1 MNNTNVP
8 SANTAT
14 GLRRLI
20 DFRPGEGRLIAWA
33 FLYLFAVFSS
43 YYVIRP
49 IREVPT
55 GTANFSPGRVNGEV
69 IGGADMSFVS
79 GAQVH
84 VPVPPIT
91 PPPPP
96 PPPIPEPASIV
107 LLGTALLG
115 FGIRAKKRIG

>member
-43 YYVIRP
+43 YYV
-49 IREVPT
+49 
-55 GTANFSPGRVNGEV
+55 
-69 IGGADMSFVS
+69 
-79 GAQVH
+79 
-84 VPVPPIT
+84 
-91 PPPPP
+91 
-96 PPPIPEPASIV
+96 
-107 LLGTALLG
+107 TALSKTG
-115 FGIRAKKRIG
+115 QGCDVGY